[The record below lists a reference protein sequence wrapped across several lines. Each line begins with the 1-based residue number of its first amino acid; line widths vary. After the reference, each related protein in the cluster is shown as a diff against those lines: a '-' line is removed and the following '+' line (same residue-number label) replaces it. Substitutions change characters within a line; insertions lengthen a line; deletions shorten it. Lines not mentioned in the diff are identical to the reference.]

1 MYYPR
6 LRDLREDRDLTQKE
20 VAAVLG
26 IDQRVYSTYET
37 GRREIPAHHA
47 VALSFRQNRSK
58 QALSEEMSLC
68 RSACGG
74 IFCPHTSLTACFF
87 IRPVFYILTC
97 FRLKCNN
104 LFQIMRYYA
113 R

>member
-1 MYYPR
+1 
-6 LRDLREDRDLTQKE
+6 
-20 VAAVLG
+20 
-26 IDQRVYSTYET
+26 
-37 GRREIPAHHA
+37 
-47 VALSFRQNRSK
+47 
-58 QALSEEMSLC
+58 MSLR

>member
-6 LRDLREDRDLTQKE
+6 LRDLREDHDLTQKE
-20 VAAVLG
+20 VAAALG

-47 VALSFRQNRSK
+47 VALADFYKTSTDYLFRQNGSK
-58 QALSEEMSLC
+58 QALSEEMSLR

-74 IFCPHTSLTACFF
+74 IYCPHTSLTACFF
-87 IRPVFYILTC
+87 IRPVFLC
-97 FRLKCNN
+97 FN
-104 LFQIMRYYA
+104 LFQVEM
-113 R
+113 